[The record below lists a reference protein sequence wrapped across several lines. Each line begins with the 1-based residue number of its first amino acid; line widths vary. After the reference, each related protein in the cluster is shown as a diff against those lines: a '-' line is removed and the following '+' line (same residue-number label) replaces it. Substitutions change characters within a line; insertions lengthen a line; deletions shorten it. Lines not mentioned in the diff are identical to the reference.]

1 MRCCR
6 FIPHY
11 SYFPPILPLT
21 SRNKTDSEIGRD
33 TVVTLK
39 CNLTKVPETHR
50 SEFTNK
56 EVGKFYKF
64 WVKVEIHVTE
74 KCEVKIT
81 SGGKV
86 LASAEVPLGESDI
99 SV

>member
-1 MRCCR
+1 M
-6 FIPHY
+6 
-11 SYFPPILPLT
+11 
-21 SRNKTDSEIGRD
+21 
-33 TVVTLK
+33 VTLK
-39 CNLTKVPETHR
+39 CNLTKVPESHR

-81 SGGKV
+81 SDGKV
-86 LASAEVPLGESDI
+86 LASAEVPLGESD
-99 SV
+99 